1 MLHVWPR
8 TNDISSLHQTKK
20 IEQVENYNSAD
31 RQTKEQNSLTA
42 ANHKLT
48 HNLLQRVAHI
58 TSDEQ

>member
-1 MLHVWPR
+1 MFDPV
-8 TNDISSLHQTKK
+8 QTTSPPCTRQKK
-20 IEQVENYNSAD
+20 IEKVENYNSAD